1 LPGKPTYADVCVKN
15 AISNVVIAVANPVA
29 AEVTPQMAEGPHWFT
44 FEAATAGPPVN
55 TFVVPGLLHDCA
67 FATMEV
73 TTSDAPVAQMLI
85 AVSARLRQVRDTD
98 RTQGQS
104 AEP

>member
-1 LPGKPTYADVCVKN
+1 M
-15 AISNVVIAVANPVA
+15 IAVVNPVA

-44 FEAATAGPPVN
+44 SDAGAEPPVN

-67 FATMEV
+67 FATVEV
-73 TTSDAPVAQMLI
+73 TTIDAPVAQMLI
-85 AVSARLRQVRDTD
+85 AVSARLRQMRDTD

>member
-1 LPGKPTYADVCVKN
+1 
-15 AISNVVIAVANPVA
+15 
-29 AEVTPQMAEGPHWFT
+29 
-44 FEAATAGPPVN
+44 
-55 TFVVPGLLHDCA
+55 
-67 FATMEV
+67 MEV

>member
-1 LPGKPTYADVCVKN
+1 
-15 AISNVVIAVANPVA
+15 VVIAVVNPVA
-29 AEVTPQMAEGPHWFT
+29 AEVTPQMAEGPQLFT
-44 FEAATAGPPVN
+44 IDAFAEPPVN

-67 FATMEV
+67 FATMDV
-73 TTSDAPVAQMLI
+73 TTSDAPVAQILI
-85 AVSARLRQVRDTD
+85 AVTARLRQMRDTG